1 MNPVLQTAT
10 ARLVDYAITM
20 AFTKLGRDAVVSNID
35 AWRLEGNSEEQVLDR
50 LKALVESSEQAAADA
65 VGKMPD

>member
-20 AFTKLGRDAVVSNID
+20 AFTKLGRDAVVSSID
-35 AWRLEGNSEEQVLDR
+35 TWRLEGNSEEQVLSR
-50 LKALVESSEQAAADA
+50 LKALVESSENAAADA
-65 VGKMPD
+65 VSKMPD